1 MQLLVDDSKEDQAVA
16 KLRLNGHS
24 CTSAYNGEIQ
34 SGNFQN
40 MGFNNIPSQCD
51 LEINMGNL
59 TQFEQIKNKRRQL
72 SQESAALKRN
82 VKPIEFESYEDF
94 FLLNKFK
101 KGVSESGKVD
111 VEGIKSRITGV
122 YYEKIKR
129 GVNGQTSDSEL
140 QSDDEKSKKN
150 AEFRPKRRTTRSQ
163 LNKQK
168 VLASRSSS
176 TSQSPTP
183 EQRKPALL
191 DASISVNSIIPSN
204 NSDGNI
210 RRSSRLSQKEKE
222 ILEKK
227 ALLLERAG
235 IEAAVPQILD
245 LFESIVPK
253 TLEPVRRSDWILPSK
268 CRFIPEKFAPIKHTP
283 EQIRINDLIHNG
295 RIRKIMTRF
304 KGGLAGV
311 RKKDWELTAEK
322 DSQGGAAS

>member
-1 MQLLVDDSKEDQAVA
+1 MQLLANDSRGNQNAMELTLNRPSCNSAYSGEIPPSISRDKDLGSDSK
-16 KLRLNGHS
+16 R
-24 CTSAYNGEIQ
+24 
-34 SGNFQN
+34 
-40 MGFNNIPSQCD
+40 CD
-51 LEINMGNL
+51 LEINMGNSE
-59 TQFEQIKNKRRQL
+59 QFEQIKSKRRLL
-72 SQESAALKRN
+72 SQESAALKHI
-82 VKPIEFESYEDF
+82 VKPLEFESYEDF

-129 GVNGQTSDSEL
+129 GANGQVSDSEL
-140 QSDDEKSKKN
+140 QSEDEKSKKGS
-150 AEFRPKRRTTRSQ
+150 EFRPKRRTTRSQ

-168 VLASRSSS
+168 VLASRNSSAS
-176 TSQSPTP
+176 LSPTP

-210 RRSSRLSQKEKE
+210 RRSSRLSLKEKE
-222 ILEKK
+222 ILERK
-227 ALLLERAG
+227 ALMLERAG
-235 IEAAVPQILD
+235 TEAAAPQILD

-253 TLEPVRRSDWILPSK
+253 ILEPVRRSDWILPSK

-322 DSQGGAAS
+322 ESQGSTAS